1 MDSKDDY
8 KDPAPTSRD
17 WGCHAWSQQLP
28 RINTISFG
36 VNPGSLHVRLSKALC
51 KALDSKSRLFLP
63 QNQLD
68 ALTPQLVKEELGRS
82 MPMLPQSVLDD
93 YTTQIMGM
101 DINNAIRPWYPKK
114 PRLFQ
119 VFIILVLL
127 NSVGNIAS
135 FISTGITDAD
145 LPILYFE
152 HEPALQA
159 DSEASAARLGQCF
172 NNWTSSSIETFMET
186 QWIVLSPFFAKSIDD
201 VSLYD
206 FKSQIILPFLEED
219 QGGVS
224 SASTGG
230 YSNVQRIKIHHRHHD
245 FERNQNDPYFALKKL
260 HSKRMADFRREVAA
274 LRKFAVSPHSHVV
287 KLLAAFRHGTR
298 FYLLFP
304 WAKGDLCSFWK
315 ENTKPII
322 DKTLSRWTTE
332 QFLGIADALRQVH
345 RDHNHNASEARV
357 ESEESGIVDDSRY
370 GYHGDLKPENILQFE
385 SGDCGGKHG
394 LLSLSDF
401 GLGRLHG
408 RPQKQVD
415 IRPIGFTP
423 TYRAPELDAKGT
435 IDGEMMGSF
444 SW

>member
-1 MDSKDDY
+1 M
-8 KDPAPTSRD
+8 
-17 WGCHAWSQQLP
+17 
-28 RINTISFG
+28 
-36 VNPGSLHVRLSKALC
+36 
-51 KALDSKSRLFLP
+51 
-63 QNQLD
+63 
-68 ALTPQLVKEELGRS
+68 
-82 MPMLPQSVLDD
+82 
-93 YTTQIMGM
+93 
-101 DINNAIRPWYPKK
+101 
-114 PRLFQ
+114 
-119 VFIILVLL
+119 
-127 NSVGNIAS
+127 
-135 FISTGITDAD
+135 
-145 LPILYFE
+145 
-152 HEPALQA
+152 
-159 DSEASAARLGQCF
+159 
-172 NNWTSSSIETFMET
+172 
-186 QWIVLSPFFAKSIDD
+186 
-201 VSLYD
+201 
-206 FKSQIILPFLEED
+206 
-219 QGGVS
+219 
-224 SASTGG
+224 
-230 YSNVQRIKIHHRHHD
+230 
-245 FERNQNDPYFALKKL
+245 KKL

-435 IDGEMMGSF
+435 IGSAYDIWSLGCILLETIIWMLHGREGIRSFALSRITLGKRANRTRWRDDGFFQLVVSRSRDTLEAKLKPSVVKVRSTSPVYIHILMI
-444 SW
+444 